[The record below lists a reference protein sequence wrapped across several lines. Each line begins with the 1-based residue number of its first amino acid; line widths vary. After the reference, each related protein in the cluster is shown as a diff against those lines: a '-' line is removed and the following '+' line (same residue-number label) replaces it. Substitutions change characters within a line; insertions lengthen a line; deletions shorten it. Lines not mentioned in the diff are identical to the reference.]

1 MSKFVLSCESTV
13 DMPYSYIAGRDIP
26 VAFYSYMVDG
36 EEYTDDMLMN
46 PEALPRFY
54 GFLEAGKMPS
64 TSQLNE
70 YYYERF
76 FEALLPR
83 GDLLHIAFGSGMTWQ
98 RVSRDECAALGLV
111 EEDADNG

>member
-46 PEALPRFY
+46 PET
-54 GFLEAGKMPS
+54 EK
-64 TSQLNE
+64 
-70 YYYERF
+70 ER
-76 FEALLPR
+76 
-83 GDLLHIAFGSGMTWQ
+83 
-98 RVSRDECAALGLV
+98 
-111 EEDADNG
+111 